1 MSHLSAPIAASA
13 SLRDGASISLRAV
26 GPEDRAC
33 IARGFERLSAAS
45 RLSRFLMPM
54 QRLDGPMLDYLTAI
68 DGSRH
73 LAVAACTDPASSGD
87 VEPVGLAR
95 CVRLDG
101 EPDVAEIAVTVMD
114 PWQRRGVAPVL
125 VSQLARWADAV
136 AIRKFRALFG
146 YDNRA
151 ITRLIAGAGIAL
163 VPDGS
168 GMLRADIEVPLILK
182 IGLRFAAP
190 ASA

>member
-1 MSHLSAPIAASA
+1 MSNLSAPIAASA
-13 SLRDGASISLRAV
+13 SLRDGASIWLRAV

-73 LAVAACTDPASSGD
+73 LAVAACTAEI
-87 VEPVGLAR
+87 EPVGLAR

-151 ITRLIAGAGIAL
+151 ITKLIAGAGIAL

-182 IGLRFAAP
+182 IGLRLAAP

>member
-1 MSHLSAPIAASA
+1 MSHLPAPIAASA
-13 SLRDGASISLRAV
+13 SLRDGARIVLRAV
-26 GPEDRAC
+26 GPDDRAC

-73 LAVAACTDPASSGD
+73 LAVAASTDD

-136 AIRKFRALFG
+136 AIRRFRALFG

-151 ITRLIAGAGIAL
+151 ITRLIGGAGIAL

-168 GMLRADIEVPLILK
+168 GMLRADIEVGQILK
-182 IGLRFAAP
+182 FAAP